1 MDNNQVEFK
10 GTVVKCVY
18 SSPNFKTY
26 ALDVDKEKHPNIKH
40 NKFNNVSLIGDLSD
54 LTINLE
60 YDIVAT
66 EEQTKYGVSYRAI
79 NVHRDMP
86 TSATGTKAF
95 LEEVLTHNQAETLY
109 ANYPNILDLVM
120 QGKDDV
126 VDISKLKGIGD
137 KTFEKIK
144 NKIIENL

>member
-1 MDNNQVEFK
+1 MNDNQVEFK

-26 ALDVDKEKHPNIKH
+26 ALDVDRNKYPNIQK
-40 NKFNNVSLIGDLSD
+40 NRYGNTSLIGDLSD
-54 LTINLE
+54 LTIDLE

-66 EEQTKYGVSYRAI
+66 EEQTKYGVSYRAV

-86 TSATGTKAF
+86 TGATGTKAF
-95 LEEVLTHNQAETLY
+95 LEEILTHNQAETLY

-120 QGKDDV
+120 RGEDDV
-126 VDISKLKGIGD
+126 VDVSKLKGIGE
-137 KTFEKIK
+137 TRLLRTLSLLIS
-144 NKIIENL
+144 